1 MELLKLFNIKSP
13 ILMLKALDNG
23 NLGVIDALNSLR
35 IIELSN
41 YSVIG
46 GFKSSITHERVYGSH
61 VDMTSDGRFSISMI
75 PGTNQAA
82 LFNVF
87 DKELL
92 FKVGKHQGEIESV
105 GIDPNG
111 RYCVT
116 CGQDG
121 KSFAWVLKTDRLAF
135 SMPPHS
141 DFVSTVSFN
150 DNGQWIATG
159 SYDRTINLLNM
170 ATMKHPMKLRGHN
183 SAIVKIIFLPEAKL
197 LSVEKEGTLIVWD
210 IRTGK
215 VIKRLPKM
223 NDDVTSMTISLN
235 KRFAFVGTKLGYVG
249 LYDLHIM
256 DQISHRYIKESES
269 ITSLAF
275 VDNPFRLAI
284 GTAEGNIRLYS
295 LFGNEEEYFQ
305 MLRDGQYKLFYTA
318 LDTNPMLFYSKPY
331 EAAERI
337 WSDVLE
343 KARLLLEANERSK
356 AKDLLG
362 MFTGIPKKN
371 ALINQ
376 ILSSYEKYAQFKSY
390 VEEGRFP
397 LAYSMAKQFPSFQ
410 DSESYRKME
419 MRWKKLFFKAQE
431 LILTQNGDE
440 SARQLLAPYRGISEK
455 TILIQQLFDQR
466 KMYEYM
472 KKLIAARDFVKFF
485 ELIKMHPFLKEFA
498 EYNTIMEYADKLYIQ
513 AQKGY
518 AQADYSSARKACE
531 ILKSF
536 PDYAAEA
543 QEMADTIRVKH
554 LFYDAIAS
562 NNLSNAFGYLSS
574 YPLLYETPE
583 AQVLERQWNILVDQ
597 AQKFAAKGLAQ
608 ETLSIFEPYFGITDK
623 YTAIAGVVA
632 QAYCVQLED
641 KVHMKAP
648 QDIVERGIRRYVG
661 LFGIDEGIMSV
672 FDYFKNVYTSKL
684 DLDVLKQGSFETW
697 VPSMRMNDITA
708 V

>member
-1 MELLKLFNIKSP
+1 MEVLKLFNIKAP
-13 ILMLKALDNG
+13 ILMLKALNDG
-23 NLGVIDALNSLR
+23 KIGVIDSLNSLR
-35 IIELSN
+35 IIDLTN
-41 YSVIG
+41 YAVVG
-46 GFKSSITHERVYGSH
+46 GFKSSIVHERFIGSH
-61 VDMTSDGRFSISMI
+61 VDMTSDGKFSISII
-75 PGTNQAA
+75 PGSNNAA
-82 LFNVF
+82 LFNVP

-92 FKVGKHQGEIESV
+92 FKVGRHQGEIESV

-135 SMPPHS
+135 SMPPHA
-141 DFVSTVSFN
+141 DFVSTVAFS

-170 ATMKHPMKLRGHN
+170 AIMKHPIKLRGHN
-183 SAIVKIIFLPEAKL
+183 STIVKMIFLPEAKL

-210 IRTGK
+210 MRNGK

-223 NDDVTSMTISLN
+223 NDEVTSMTISLD
-235 KRFAFVGTKLGYVG
+235 KRFAFVGSKLGYVG
-249 LYDLHIM
+249 LYDLQIM
-256 DQISHRYIKESES
+256 DQISQRYIKESES

-275 VDNPFRLAI
+275 VDTPFRLAI
-284 GTAEGNIRLYS
+284 GTVEGNIRFYS
-295 LFGNEEEYFQ
+295 LFGNEAQLYK
-305 MLRDGQYKLFYTA
+305 MLREGQYKLFYDA
-318 LDTNPMLFYSKPY
+318 LESNPMLFYSKPY

-337 WSDVLE
+337 WADVLE
-343 KARLLLEANERSK
+343 KARFLLEKNDRQK
-356 AKDLLG
+356 AKEILSL
-362 MFTGIPKKN
+362 FTGIPKKN

-376 ILSSYEKYAQFKSY
+376 MLSAYEKYTQFQNY
-390 VEEGRFP
+390 VQEGRFP
-397 LAYSMAKQFPSFQ
+397 LAYSMAKQFPAFK
-410 DSESYRKME
+410 DSEPYRKME

-431 LILTQNGDE
+431 LILTQNGDDQ
-440 SARQLLAPYRGISEK
+440 ARQLLAPYRGISEK
-455 TILIQQLFDQR
+455 TILIQQLFEQR

-472 KKLIAARDFVKFF
+472 KKILVARDFVKFF
-485 ELIKMHPFLKEFA
+485 ELIKMHPFLKEFS
-498 EYNTIMEYADKLYIQ
+498 EYTAIMDYADKLYVQ

-518 AQADYSSARKACE
+518 LQGDYANARKACE

-536 PDYAAEA
+536 PDYSAEA

-554 LFYDAIAS
+554 LFYDAITS

-583 AQVLERQWNILVDQ
+583 AQVLERQWNTLVDQ
-597 AQKFAAKGLAQ
+597 AQKFASKGLAQ
-608 ETLSIFEPYFGITDK
+608 ETLSVFEPYFGITDK
-623 YTAIAGVVA
+623 FTAMAGVVA

-648 QDIVERGIRRYVG
+648 QDIVERGIRHYVG

-697 VPSMRMNDITA
+697 MPSMRINDITA
-708 V
+708 L

>member
-1 MELLKLFNIKSP
+1 MEVLKLFNIKAP
-13 ILMLKALDNG
+13 ILMLKALNDG
-23 NLGVIDALNSLR
+23 KIGVIDSLNSLR
-35 IIELSN
+35 IIDLTN
-41 YSVIG
+41 YAVVG
-46 GFKSSITHERVYGSH
+46 GFKSSIVHERFIGSH
-61 VDMTSDGRFSISMI
+61 VDMTSDGKFSISII
-75 PGTNQAA
+75 PGSNNAA
-82 LFNVF
+82 LFNVP

-92 FKVGKHQGEIESV
+92 FKVGRHQGEIESV

-135 SMPPHS
+135 SMPPHA
-141 DFVSTVSFN
+141 DFVSTVAFS

-170 ATMKHPMKLRGHN
+170 AIMKHPIKLRGHN
-183 SAIVKIIFLPEAKL
+183 STIVKMIFLPEAKL

-210 IRTGK
+210 MRNGK

-223 NDDVTSMTISLN
+223 NDEVTSMTISLD

-249 LYDLHIM
+249 LYDLQIM
-256 DQISHRYIKESES
+256 DQISQRYIKESES

-275 VDNPFRLAI
+275 VDTPFRLAI
-284 GTAEGNIRLYS
+284 GTVEGNIRFYS
-295 LFGNEEEYFQ
+295 LFGDEAQLYK
-305 MLRDGQYKLFYTA
+305 MLREGQYKLFYDA
-318 LDTNPMLFYSKPY
+318 LESNPMLFYSKPY

-337 WSDVLE
+337 WADVLE
-343 KARLLLEANERSK
+343 KARFLLEKNDRQK
-356 AKDLLG
+356 AKEILSL
-362 MFTGIPKKN
+362 FTGIPKKN

-376 ILSSYEKYAQFKSY
+376 MLSAYEKYTQFQNY
-390 VEEGRFP
+390 VQEGRFP
-397 LAYSMAKQFPSFQ
+397 LAYSMAKQFPAFK
-410 DSESYRKME
+410 DSEPYRKME

-431 LILTQNGDE
+431 LILTQNGDDQ
-440 SARQLLAPYRGISEK
+440 ARQLLAPYRGISEK
-455 TILIQQLFDQR
+455 TILIQQLFEQR

-472 KKLIAARDFVKFF
+472 KKILVARDFVKFF
-485 ELIKMHPFLKEFA
+485 ELIKMHPFLKEFS
-498 EYNTIMEYADKLYIQ
+498 EYTAIMDYADKLYVQ

-518 AQADYSSARKACE
+518 LQGDYANARKACE

-536 PDYAAEA
+536 PDYSAEA

-554 LFYDAIAS
+554 LFYDAITS

-583 AQVLERQWNILVDQ
+583 AQVLERQWNNLVDQ
-597 AQKFAAKGLAQ
+597 AQKFASKGLAQ
-608 ETLSIFEPYFGITDK
+608 ETLSVFEPYFGITDK
-623 YTAIAGVVA
+623 FTAMAGVVA

-648 QDIVERGIRRYVG
+648 QDIVERGIRHYVG

-697 VPSMRMNDITA
+697 MPSMRINDITA
-708 V
+708 L

>member
-1 MELLKLFNIKSP
+1 MEVLKLINIKTP
-13 ILMLKALDNG
+13 ILLVKALDEG
-23 NLGVIDALNSLR
+23 RLGVIDAQNALR
-35 IIELSN
+35 IIDLTS

-46 GFKSSITHERVYGSH
+46 GFKSSITHERLYGSH

-75 PGTNQAA
+75 AGSNKAA
-82 LFNVF
+82 LFNVT

-92 FKVGKHQGEIESV
+92 FKVGRHQGEIESV

-121 KSFAWVLKTDRLAF
+121 KSFAWVLKTDRMAF
-135 SMPPHS
+135 SMPPHA
-141 DFVSTVSFN
+141 DFVSTVAFN

-159 SYDRTINLLNM
+159 SYDKTINLLNM
-170 ATMKHPMKLRGHN
+170 AIMKRPTKLRGHN

-210 IRTGK
+210 MRNGK

-223 NDDVTSMTISLN
+223 NDEVTSMTISHD

-249 LYDLHIM
+249 LYDLQTM
-256 DQISHRYIKESES
+256 DNVSQRYIKEPES

-275 VDNPFRLAI
+275 VDGPFRLAV
-284 GTAEGNIRLYS
+284 GTVEGNIRIYS
-295 LFGNEEEYFQ
+295 LFGQEEKYLQ
-305 MLRDGQYKLFYTA
+305 MLREGQYKLFYDE
-318 LDTNPMLFYSKPY
+318 LETNPMLLYSKPY

-337 WSDVLE
+337 WADIVEKGRVYLE
-343 KARLLLEANERSK
+343 NNERQK
-356 AKDLLG
+356 AKDL
-362 MFTGIPKKN
+362 FNTFAGIPKKN
-371 ALINQ
+371 SLINQ
-376 ILSSYEKYAQFKSY
+376 MLSAYEKYTQFQNY
-390 VEEGRFP
+390 VQEGRFP
-397 LAYSMAKQFPSFQ
+397 LAYSMAKQFPAFQ
-410 DSESYRKME
+410 DSEPYRKME

-431 LILTQNGDE
+431 LILVQNGDE
-440 SARQLLAPYRGISEK
+440 QARQLLAPYRGISDK
-455 TILIQQLFDQR
+455 TVLMQQLFDQR

-472 KKLIAARDFVKFF
+472 KKIIAARDFVKFF
-485 ELIKMHPFLKEFA
+485 ELIKMHPFLKEFS
-498 EYNTIMEYADKLYIQ
+498 EYTAIMDYADKLYMQ

-518 AQADYSSARKACE
+518 AQGDYSNARKACE
-531 ILKSF
+531 VLISF
-536 PDYAAEA
+536 PDYSAEA

-583 AQVLERQWNILVDQ
+583 AQVLERQWNALVDQ
-597 AQKFAAKGLAQ
+597 AQKFAAKGMAE
-608 ETLSIFEPYFGITDK
+608 ETLAIFEPYFLITDK
-623 YTAIAGVVA
+623 YSAIAAVIA

-641 KVHMKAP
+641 KVHIKAP
-648 QDIVERGIRRYVG
+648 QDVVERGIRNYVG
-661 LFGIDEGIMSV
+661 MFGIDEGIMGV
-672 FDYFKNVYTSKL
+672 YDYFKNVYTSRL
-684 DLDVLKQGSFETW
+684 DLEVLKQGSFETW
-697 VPSMRMNDITA
+697 IPAMRLKDITA

>member
-1 MELLKLFNIKSP
+1 MEVLKLFNIKAP
-13 ILMLKALDNG
+13 ILMLKALNDG
-23 NLGVIDALNSLR
+23 KIGVIDSLNSLR
-35 IIELSN
+35 IIDLTN
-41 YSVIG
+41 YAVVG
-46 GFKSSITHERVYGSH
+46 GFKSSIVHERFIGSH
-61 VDMTSDGRFSISMI
+61 VDMTSDGKFSISII
-75 PGTNQAA
+75 PGSNNAA
-82 LFNVF
+82 LFNVP

-92 FKVGKHQGEIESV
+92 FKVGRHQGEIESV

-135 SMPPHS
+135 SMPPHA
-141 DFVSTVSFN
+141 DFVSTVAFS

-170 ATMKHPMKLRGHN
+170 AIMKHPIKLRGHN
-183 SAIVKIIFLPEAKL
+183 STIVKMIFLPEAKL

-210 IRTGK
+210 MRNGK

-223 NDDVTSMTISLN
+223 NDEVTSMTISLD

-249 LYDLHIM
+249 LYDLQIM
-256 DQISHRYIKESES
+256 DQISQRYIKESES

-275 VDNPFRLAI
+275 VDTPFRLAI
-284 GTAEGNIRLYS
+284 GTVEGNIRFYS
-295 LFGNEEEYFQ
+295 LFGNEAQLYK
-305 MLRDGQYKLFYTA
+305 MLREGQYKLFYDA
-318 LDTNPMLFYSKPY
+318 LESNPMLFYSKPY

-337 WSDVLE
+337 WADVLE
-343 KARLLLEANERSK
+343 KARFLLEKNDRQK
-356 AKDLLG
+356 AKEILSL
-362 MFTGIPKKN
+362 FTGIPKKN

-376 ILSSYEKYAQFKSY
+376 MLSAYEKYTQFQNY
-390 VEEGRFP
+390 VQEGRFP
-397 LAYSMAKQFPSFQ
+397 LAYSMAKQFPAFK
-410 DSESYRKME
+410 DSEPYRKME

-431 LILTQNGDE
+431 LILTQNGDDQ
-440 SARQLLAPYRGISEK
+440 ARQLLAPYRGISEK
-455 TILIQQLFDQR
+455 TILIQQLFEQR

-472 KKLIAARDFVKFF
+472 KKILVARDFVKFF
-485 ELIKMHPFLKEFA
+485 ELIKMHPFLKEFS
-498 EYNTIMEYADKLYIQ
+498 EYTAIMDYADKLYVQ

-518 AQADYSSARKACE
+518 LQGDYANARKACE

-536 PDYAAEA
+536 PDYSAEA

-554 LFYDAIAS
+554 LFYDAITS

-583 AQVLERQWNILVDQ
+583 AQVLERQWNNLVDQ
-597 AQKFAAKGLAQ
+597 AQKFASKGLAQ
-608 ETLSIFEPYFGITDK
+608 ETLSVFEPYFGITDK
-623 YTAIAGVVA
+623 FTAMAGVVA

-648 QDIVERGIRRYVG
+648 QDIVERGIRHYVG

-697 VPSMRMNDITA
+697 MPSMRINDITA
-708 V
+708 L

>member
-1 MELLKLFNIKSP
+1 MEVLKLFNIKAP
-13 ILMLKALDNG
+13 ILMLKALNDG
-23 NLGVIDALNSLR
+23 KIGVIDSLNSLR
-35 IIELSN
+35 IIDLTN
-41 YSVIG
+41 YAVVG
-46 GFKSSITHERVYGSH
+46 GFKSSIVHERFIGSH
-61 VDMTSDGRFSISMI
+61 VDMTSDGKFSISII
-75 PGTNQAA
+75 PGSNNAA
-82 LFNVF
+82 LFNVP

-92 FKVGKHQGEIESV
+92 FKVGRHQGEIESV

-135 SMPPHS
+135 SMPPHA
-141 DFVSTVSFN
+141 DFVSTVAFS

-170 ATMKHPMKLRGHN
+170 AIMKHPIKLRGHN
-183 SAIVKIIFLPEAKL
+183 STIVKMIFLPEAKL

-210 IRTGK
+210 MRNGK

-223 NDDVTSMTISLN
+223 NDEVTSMTISLD

-249 LYDLHIM
+249 LYDLQIM
-256 DQISHRYIKESES
+256 DQISQRYIKESES

-275 VDNPFRLAI
+275 VDTPFRLAI
-284 GTAEGNIRLYS
+284 GTVEGNIRFYS
-295 LFGNEEEYFQ
+295 LFGNEAQLYK
-305 MLRDGQYKLFYTA
+305 MLREGQYKLFYDA
-318 LDTNPMLFYSKPY
+318 LESNPMLFYSKPY

-337 WSDVLE
+337 WADVLE
-343 KARLLLEANERSK
+343 KARFLLEKNDRQK
-356 AKDLLG
+356 AKEILSL
-362 MFTGIPKKN
+362 FTGIPKKN

-376 ILSSYEKYAQFKSY
+376 MLSAYEKYTQFQNY
-390 VEEGRFP
+390 VQEGRFP
-397 LAYSMAKQFPSFQ
+397 LAYSMAKQFPAFK
-410 DSESYRKME
+410 DSEPYRKME

-431 LILTQNGDE
+431 LILTQNGDDQ
-440 SARQLLAPYRGISEK
+440 ARQLLAPYRGISEK
-455 TILIQQLFDQR
+455 TILIQQLFEQR

-472 KKLIAARDFVKFF
+472 KKILVARDFVKFF
-485 ELIKMHPFLKEFA
+485 ELIKMHPFLKEFS
-498 EYNTIMEYADKLYIQ
+498 EYTAIMDYADKLYVQ

-518 AQADYSSARKACE
+518 LQGDYANARKACE

-536 PDYAAEA
+536 PDYSAEA

-554 LFYDAIAS
+554 LFYDAITS

-583 AQVLERQWNILVDQ
+583 AQVLERQWNTLVDQ
-597 AQKFAAKGLAQ
+597 AQKFASKGLAQ
-608 ETLSIFEPYFGITDK
+608 ETLSVFEPYFGITDK
-623 YTAIAGVVA
+623 FTAMAGVVA

-648 QDIVERGIRRYVG
+648 QDIVERGIRHYVG

-697 VPSMRMNDITA
+697 MPSMRINDITA
-708 V
+708 L

>member
-13 ILMLKALDNG
+13 ILMLKTLNNG
-23 NLGVIDALNSLR
+23 NLGAIDALNSLR

-46 GFKSSITHERVYGSH
+46 GFKSSITHERFYGSH

-82 LFNVF
+82 LFNVL

-170 ATMKHPMKLRGHN
+170 ATMKHPIKLRGHN

-197 LSVEKEGTLIVWD
+197 LSVEKEGALIVWD

-223 NDDVTSMTISLN
+223 NDEVTSMTISLN
-235 KRFAFVGTKLGYVG
+235 KRFAFVGTKLGYIG
-249 LYDLHIM
+249 LYDLQIM
-256 DQISHRYIKESES
+256 DQVSHRYIKESES

-275 VDNPFRLAI
+275 VDAPFRLAI
-284 GTAEGNIRLYS
+284 GTVEGNIRLYS

-305 MLRDGQYKLFYTA
+305 MLRDGQYKLFYNA
-318 LDTNPMLFYSKPY
+318 LDANPMLFYSKPY

-343 KARLLLEANERSK
+343 KARLLLESNERSK

-376 ILSSYEKYAQFKSY
+376 ILSSYEKYAQFKTY
-390 VEEGRFP
+390 AEEGKFP
-397 LAYSMAKQFPSFQ
+397 LAYSMAKQFPAFQ
-410 DSESYRKME
+410 DSEPYRKME

-431 LILTQNGDE
+431 LILNQNGDE

-455 TILIQQLFDQR
+455 TILIQQLFEQR

-472 KKLIAARDFVKFF
+472 KKIIAARDFVKFF
-485 ELIKMHPFLKEFA
+485 ELIKMHPFLKEFS
-498 EYNTIMEYADKLYIQ
+498 EYTAIMEYADKLYIQ
-513 AQKGY
+513 AHNGY

-536 PDYAAEA
+536 PDYSAEA

-583 AQVLERQWNILVDQ
+583 AQVLERQWNVLVDQ

-608 ETLSIFEPYFGITDK
+608 ETLSIFEPYFGITEK
-623 YTAIAGVVA
+623 YTAIAGVIA

-641 KVHMKAP
+641 KVHIKAP

-661 LFGIDEGIMSV
+661 LFGTDEGIMSV

-697 VPSMRMNDITA
+697 MPSMRMNDITA

>member
-1 MELLKLFNIKSP
+1 MEVLKLFNIKAP
-13 ILMLKALDNG
+13 ILMLKALNDG
-23 NLGVIDALNSLR
+23 KIGVIDSLNSLR
-35 IIELSN
+35 IIDLTN
-41 YSVIG
+41 YAVVG
-46 GFKSSITHERVYGSH
+46 GFKSSIVHERFIGSH
-61 VDMTSDGRFSISMI
+61 VDMTSDGKFSISII
-75 PGTNQAA
+75 PGSNNAA
-82 LFNVF
+82 LFNVP

-92 FKVGKHQGEIESV
+92 FKVGRHQGEIESV

-135 SMPPHS
+135 SMPPHA
-141 DFVSTVSFN
+141 DFVSTVAFS

-170 ATMKHPMKLRGHN
+170 AIMKHPIKLRGHN
-183 SAIVKIIFLPEAKL
+183 STIVKMIFLPEAKL

-210 IRTGK
+210 MRNGK

-223 NDDVTSMTISLN
+223 NDEVTSMTISLD
-235 KRFAFVGTKLGYVG
+235 KRFAFVGSKLGYVG
-249 LYDLHIM
+249 LYDLQIM
-256 DQISHRYIKESES
+256 DQISQRYIKESES

-275 VDNPFRLAI
+275 VDTPFRLAI
-284 GTAEGNIRLYS
+284 GTVEGNIRFYS
-295 LFGNEEEYFQ
+295 LFGNEAQLYK
-305 MLRDGQYKLFYTA
+305 MLREGQYKLFYDA
-318 LDTNPMLFYSKPY
+318 LESNPMLFYSKPY

-337 WSDVLE
+337 WADVLE
-343 KARLLLEANERSK
+343 KARFLLEKNDRQK
-356 AKDLLG
+356 AKEILSL
-362 MFTGIPKKN
+362 FTGIPKKN

-376 ILSSYEKYAQFKSY
+376 MLSAYEKYTQFQNY
-390 VEEGRFP
+390 VQEGRFP
-397 LAYSMAKQFPSFQ
+397 LAYSMAKQFPAFK
-410 DSESYRKME
+410 DSEPYRKME

-431 LILTQNGDE
+431 LILTQNGDDQ
-440 SARQLLAPYRGISEK
+440 ARQLLAPYRGISEK
-455 TILIQQLFDQR
+455 TILIQQLFEQR

-472 KKLIAARDFVKFF
+472 KKILVARDFVKFF
-485 ELIKMHPFLKEFA
+485 ELIKMHPFLKEFS
-498 EYNTIMEYADKLYIQ
+498 EYTAIMDYADKLYVQ

-518 AQADYSSARKACE
+518 LQGDYANARKACE

-536 PDYAAEA
+536 PDYSAEA

-554 LFYDAIAS
+554 LFYDAITS

-583 AQVLERQWNILVDQ
+583 AQVLERQWNNLVDQ
-597 AQKFAAKGLAQ
+597 AQKFASKGLAQ
-608 ETLSIFEPYFGITDK
+608 ETLSVFEPYFGITDK
-623 YTAIAGVVA
+623 FTAMAGVVA

-648 QDIVERGIRRYVG
+648 QDIVERGIRHYVG

-697 VPSMRMNDITA
+697 MPSMRINDITA
-708 V
+708 L

>member
-1 MELLKLFNIKSP
+1 MEVLKLFNIKTP
-13 ILMLKALDNG
+13 ILILKTLDNG
-23 NLGVIDALNSLR
+23 TMGVIDSLNSLR
-35 IIELSN
+35 IIDLTT
-41 YSVIG
+41 YAVVG
-46 GFKSSITHERVYGSH
+46 GFKSSIVHERLIGSH
-61 VDMTSDGRFSISMI
+61 VDMTPDGRFSISVI
-75 PGTNQAA
+75 PKSNKAA
-82 LFNVF
+82 LFNIS
-87 DKELL
+87 DKEVL
-92 FKVGKHQGEIESV
+92 FKVGRHQGEIESV

-121 KSFAWVLKTDRLAF
+121 KSFAWVLKTGRLAF

-141 DFVSTVSFN
+141 DFVSTVAFN

-159 SYDRTINLLNM
+159 SYDLTINLLNM
-170 ATMKHPMKLRGHN
+170 AIMKRPLKLRGHN
-183 SAIVKIIFLPEAKL
+183 SVIVKIIFLPEAKL

-210 IRTGK
+210 MRNGK

-223 NDDVTSMTISLN
+223 NDDVTSMTISHD
-235 KRFAFVGTKLGYVG
+235 KRFALVGTKLGYVG

-269 ITSLAF
+269 ITSLIL

-295 LFGNEEEYFQ
+295 LFGNEDEYFK
-305 MLRDGQYKLFYTA
+305 MLRDGQYKLFYDA
-318 LDTNPMLFYSKPY
+318 LDENPMLFYSKPY
-331 EAAERI
+331 EAAERV

-343 KARLLLEANERSK
+343 KARLLLEKNERQK
-356 AKDLLG
+356 AKELLG
-362 MFTGIPKKN
+362 IFTGIPKKN

-376 ILSSYEKYAQFKSY
+376 MLNAYEKYTQFQNY
-390 VEEGRFP
+390 VQSGRFP
-397 LAYSMAKQFPSFQ
+397 LAYSMAKQFPAFK
-410 DSESYRKME
+410 DSEAYRQME

-431 LILTQNGDE
+431 LILNQNGDE
-440 SARQLLAPYRGISEK
+440 QARQLLIPYRGISEK

-472 KKLIAARDFVKFF
+472 KKTIAAHDYFKFF
-485 ELIKMHPFLKEFA
+485 ELIKMHPFLKEFS
-498 EYNTIMEYADKLYIQ
+498 EYTTVMGYADKLYIQ

-518 AQADYSSARKACE
+518 LQGDYVNARKACE
-531 ILKSF
+531 TLKFF
-536 PDYAAEA
+536 PDYSAEA

-583 AQVLERQWNILVDQ
+583 AQVLERQWNALVDQ
-597 AQKFAAKGLAQ
+597 AQKYAAKGLAQ
-608 ETLSIFEPYFGITDK
+608 ETLSVFEPYFGINDK
-623 YTAIAGVVA
+623 FTAIAGVIA

-641 KVHMKAP
+641 KVHMKVP
-648 QDIVERGIRRYVG
+648 QTIVERGIRNYVG

-672 FDYFKNVYTSKL
+672 FEYFKNVYTTKL
-684 DLDVLKQGSFETW
+684 DLDVLKQGSFDTW
-697 VPSMRMNDITA
+697 TPSMRINDITTI
-708 V
+708 